1 MSGARLTPA
10 QDRLVR
16 DYVESSTGPD
26 WDATAIINES
36 PGGFLRVRVSE
47 LLAAYD
53 AAVADSTKEAWMH
66 AQSRRAGEERV
77 AQAEAARDAVRAAAE
92 ALLQGGTHD
101 GPCDNADAP
110 DEACE
115 QHVAA
120 YQRRAAAL
128 REALDACR

>member
-16 DYVESSTGPD
+16 DYVESSTGLD

-53 AAVADSTKEAWMH
+53 AAVA
-66 AQSRRAGEERV
+66 
-77 AQAEAARDAVRAAAE
+77 ARDAVRVAAE

-110 DEACE
+110 DEVCE
-115 QHVAA
+115 QHVAT